1 MRHSQVLC
9 DVVLLT
15 EKGNDK
21 FYAHR
26 SVLAASSSYFYNLY
40 TGSCLSRFTRETI
53 IGGIPD
59 KILCVVLDYIYSA
72 EIALSEMNV
81 EGVLCAA
88 FQLGLESLRIRCESF
103 LLRKLRVDNCIKMT
117 NIGRIYSCQGLIS
130 EGQRF
135 IIDKFLDI
143 QSSPEFYRLPSTDL
157 EEIVADDDLNVRNE
171 EQVYEA
177 IHAWVNFDV
186 LSRQSVFADLL
197 SHVRLPSIA
206 RQFLLGTIDKD
217 PLVTSS
223 SASRELVA
231 KALTYKMASSRDKKL
246 AQNERTRR
254 RWKSQLIDVII
265 VVGGVIE
272 NGAQACCHC
281 FNPLTNKWLSLSP
294 LTERRLNFG
303 LASSERSIFVV
314 GGSTLGENK
323 SMVSSV
329 ERLDPK
335 FNTWERQTSISEG
348 LLLRKNS
355 KQNQS

>member
-1 MRHSQVLC
+1 MNSPEKTSLSDQAYLKSFLAKMNEMRHSQVLC

-15 EKGNDK
+15 DKGNAK

-59 KILCVVLDYIYSA
+59 KILCVVLDYIYSS
-72 EIALSEMNV
+72 EIALSEVNV

-88 FQLGLESLRIRCESF
+88 FQLGLDSLRNRCESF
-103 LLRKLRVDNCIKMT
+103 LLRKLSVDNCIKMT
-117 NIGRIYSCQGLIS
+117 NIGRIYSCQGLVR

-135 IIDKFLDI
+135 IIEYFLDI

-197 SHVRLPSIA
+197 SHVRLPFIA
-206 RQFLLGTIDKD
+206 RQFLLSTIDKD
-217 PLVTSS
+217 PLVASS
-223 SASRELVA
+223 LASRELVA
-231 KALTYKMASSRDKKL
+231 EALTYKMASSRDKKL
-246 AQNERTRR
+246 TQNERTRR
-254 RWKSQLIDVII
+254 R
-265 VVGGVIE
+265 
-272 NGAQACCHC
+272 
-281 FNPLTNKWLSLSP
+281 
-294 LTERRLNFG
+294 
-303 LASSERSIFVV
+303 
-314 GGSTLGENK
+314 
-323 SMVSSV
+323 
-329 ERLDPK
+329 
-335 FNTWERQTSISEG
+335 
-348 LLLRKNS
+348 
-355 KQNQS
+355 